1 MASDSKIVSMR
12 WIPGRARWPLLAAP
26 AVAFALL
33 AGCGD
38 DEVDTPAACLEPAD
52 VYVEELRSAPDP
64 VLLDGST
71 PISECLVDDQS
82 PADVS
87 RVGEEMIDAA
97 TQLNTVARRDP
108 SSAETVQ
115 LGYLIGAAQEG
126 ASPDIHTDLLRRLDA
141 AARFSEGGRPP
152 PASFERT
159 FGEGYAA
166 GQDSG

>member
-1 MASDSKIVSMR
+1 MRLIV
-12 WIPGRARWPLLAAP
+12 GTARRPLLAAA
-26 AVAFALL
+26 AVAAALL

-38 DEVDTPAACLEPAD
+38 DDVDTPAACLAPAGTYLD
-52 VYVEELRSAPDP
+52 ALRTAPDR
-64 VLLDGST
+64 VLLEGSS
-71 PISECLVDDQS
+71 PISDCLVENQS

-87 RVGEEMIDAA
+87 RVGEEMVDAA
-97 TQLNTVARRDP
+97 TRLNAAARRDP
-108 SSAETVQ
+108 SSDQTVQ

-141 AARFSEGGRPP
+141 AARFNEGGRPL
-152 PASFERT
+152 PASFERS

>member
-1 MASDSKIVSMR
+1 MRSIV
-12 WIPGRARWPLLAAP
+12 GRAMWRLLAVP
-26 AVAFALL
+26 AVAVVLL

-38 DEVDTPAACLEPAD
+38 DDVDTPAACLEPAD
-52 VYVEELRSAPDP
+52 AYVEELRAAPDP
-64 VLLDGST
+64 VLLGGST
-71 PISECLVDDQS
+71 PISGCLVDDQS

-97 TQLNTVARRDP
+97 TQLNAAARRDP
-108 SSAETVQ
+108 SGDETVQ

-126 ASPDIHTDLLRRLDA
+126 ASPDVHTDLLRRLDA
-141 AARFSEGGRPP
+141 AARFSEGGRPL

-166 GQDSG
+166 GQEGG

>member
-1 MASDSKIVSMR
+1 MR
-12 WIPGRARWPLLAAP
+12 WILGRARWPLLAAP
-26 AVAFALL
+26 AVAAALL

-38 DEVDTPAACLEPAD
+38 DDVDTPAACMAPAD
-52 VYVEELRSAPDP
+52 TYLDALRSAPDQ
-64 VLLDGST
+64 VLLAGST
-71 PISECLVDDQS
+71 PISGCLVDDQS

-87 RVGEEMIDAA
+87 RVGQEMVDAA
-97 TQLNTVARRDP
+97 TQLNAAARRNP
-108 SSAETVQ
+108 SSDETVQ
-115 LGYLIGAAQEG
+115 LGYLIGAAQDG

-141 AARFSEGGRPP
+141 AARFSEGGRPL

>member
-1 MASDSKIVSMR
+1 MR
-12 WIPGRARWPLLAAP
+12 WIPGRATWRLLVAP
-26 AVAFALL
+26 AVAAALL

-38 DEVDTPAACLEPAD
+38 DDVDTPAACLAPAD
-52 VYVEELRSAPDP
+52 AYLDALRSAPEP
-64 VLLDGST
+64 VLLEDST
-71 PISECLVDDQS
+71 PISGCLVDDQS

-97 TQLNTVARRDP
+97 TQLNAAARRQPTSD
-108 SSAETVQ
+108 ETVQ

-141 AARFSEGGRPP
+141 AARFAEGERPL
-152 PASFERT
+152 PASFERS